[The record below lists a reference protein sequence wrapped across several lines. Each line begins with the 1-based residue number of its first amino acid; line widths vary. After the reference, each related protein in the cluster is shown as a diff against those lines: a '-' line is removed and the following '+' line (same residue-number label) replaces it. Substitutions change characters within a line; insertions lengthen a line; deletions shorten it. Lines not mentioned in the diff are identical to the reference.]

1 MDDVLADFDIPPI
14 PDNADRYVAETGT
27 TSEVID
33 LTSIFKKA
41 ADQLKKNLRRQI

>member
-14 PDNADRYVAETGT
+14 PDNADRYVAATGT

-33 LTSIFKKA
+33 LTSISKKA
-41 ADQLKKNLRRQI
+41 ADQLKKNFRRQI